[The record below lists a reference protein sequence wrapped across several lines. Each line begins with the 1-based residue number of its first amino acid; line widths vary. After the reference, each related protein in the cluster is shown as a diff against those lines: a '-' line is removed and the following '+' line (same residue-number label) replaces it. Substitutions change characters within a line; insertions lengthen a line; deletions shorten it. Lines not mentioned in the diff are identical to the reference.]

1 MNNSGIV
8 DITSRRM
15 TEHIQNGAMKDHMR
29 NFYRNILTRTEMNK
43 NICCIKR
50 FDNVKSKNYM

>member
-43 NICCIKR
+43 NIYVVLKDLIT
-50 FDNVKSKNYM
+50 